1 MVIIFI
7 QKNETEKV
15 KVIDKDHTQREGII
29 SIPFLNLCF
38 IKRKLMSS
46 PIYQFDNL
54 CPSHLPLCQTFKNLP
69 FEGPQT
75 LLLII
80 RKSSMPDTTT

>member
-7 QKNETEKV
+7 QENETEKV
-15 KVIDKDHTQREGII
+15 KVIDKDHTQREERI
-29 SIPFLNLCF
+29 SFPFLNPCF

-54 CPSHLPLCQTFKNLP
+54 CPSHLPLCLTFKNLP
-69 FEGPQT
+69 FEGPPN
-75 LLLII
+75 II
-80 RKSSMPDTTT
+80 TDH